1 MVQRRLGCGR
11 DVPRATRLAAV
22 SVAVLLALGIA
33 ACGSGPRTAGGS
45 VVGNTLTV
53 YSSLPLQG
61 AERTN
66 STSIVNGEKLALQ
79 QVGGKVGDF
88 LVKFVSLDDTG
99 GSQAGWDPGAVL
111 TNAREAGDD
120 TTTIAYLGEGDSGA
134 SAVSIPITNQAGI
147 LQVSPTSTYGGLTS
161 SKGAQKG
168 EAAKYYPT
176 ARRTFARLIPNDLRQ
191 ATAQALYQRDEGC
204 AATYVLSDKQAYS
217 MVLAANTVAALGE
230 AGVKVAGNDTI
241 DPLAADQTQTTQKVR
256 TSGADCVFYAGYTAD
271 GVAGLFN
278 ALHAAVPTAKL
289 FGSAGIAVPEFTS
302 ALDAGTQPQTR
313 ITSPT
318 IPAQLYSPAA
328 RAFVASYRRAFGSAP
343 SADAIYGYA
352 SMNGVLDAI
361 RRAGANGNDRQTV
374 INQFFA
380 TTSQPSVLG
389 TYSIRPIGDTTLP
402 YYWAYRLRGGQ
413 LVYDRTLDTQAR

>member
-1 MVQRRLGCGR
+1 MVRRRLGCGR

-22 SVAVLLALGIA
+22 SLALLLALAMAG
-33 ACGSGPRTAGGS
+33 CGSGPRTGGGS
-45 VVGNTLTV
+45 VAGNTLTV

-61 AERTN
+61 AARAN

-79 QVGGKVGDF
+79 EAGGKVGDF
-88 LVKFVSLDDTG
+88 LVKYVSLDDTG
-99 GSQAGWDPGAVL
+99 GSTAGWDPGAVL

-134 SAVSIPITNQAGI
+134 SAISIPITNQAGI

-191 ATAQALYQRDEGC
+191 ATAQALYQRDERC
-204 AATYVLSDKQAYS
+204 ATTYVLSDKQAYS
-217 MVLAANTVAALGE
+217 LVLAANTAAALGD
-230 AGVKVAGNDTI
+230 AGVKVVANDAI
-241 DPLAADQTQTTQKVR
+241 DPLQPDQTQVTQKVR
-256 TSGADCVFYAGYTAD
+256 ASGADCVFYAGYTAD
-271 GVAGLFN
+271 GVAGVFN
-278 ALHAAVPTAKL
+278 ALHAAVPSAKL
-289 FGSAGIAVPEFTS
+289 FGSAGITAPAFTS
-302 ALDAGTQPQTR
+302 GLDAGTQPQTR

-328 RAFVASYRRAFGSAP
+328 RAFVARYRRAFGSAP
-343 SADAIYGYA
+343 TADAIYGYA
-352 SMNGVLDAI
+352 SMKAILDAI

-374 INQFFA
+374 INQFFG
-380 TTSQPSVLG
+380 TTSHPSVLG

-413 LVYDRTLDTQAR
+413 LVYDRTLDTQTR

>member
-1 MVQRRLGCGR
+1 MVRRRLGCGH

-22 SVAVLLALGIA
+22 SVALLLAFAG
-33 ACGSGPRTAGGS
+33 CGSGSRTAGGS

-61 AERTN
+61 AARAN

-79 QVGGKVGDF
+79 EAGGKLGDF

-99 GSQAGWDPGAVL
+99 GTASGWQPGAVL
-111 TNAREAGDD
+111 SNAREAGDD

-176 ARRTFARLIPNDLRQ
+176 ARRSFARLIPNDLRQ
-191 ATAQALYQRDEGC
+191 AAAQALYQQAEGC
-204 AATYVLSDKQAYS
+204 TSTYVLSDRQAYS
-217 MVLAANTVAALGE
+217 LVLAANTAAALAD
-230 AGVKVAGNDTI
+230 AGVKVAGNDAI
-241 DPLAADQTQTTQKVR
+241 DPLAPDQTSLTDKVR
-256 TSGADCVFYAGYTAD
+256 ASGADCVFYAGYTAD

-278 ALHAAVPTAKL
+278 ALHAAVPAAKL
-289 FGSAGIAVPEFTS
+289 FGSAGITDPAFTS
-302 ALDAGTQPQTR
+302 ALDAGTQPQIR

-318 IPAQLYSPAA
+318 IPARLYSPAA
-328 RAFVASYRRAFGSAP
+328 RAFVARYRRAFGSAP
-343 SADAIYGYA
+343 TADAIYGYA
-352 SMNGVLDAI
+352 SMKGVLDAI
-361 RRAGANGNDRQTV
+361 RRAGVNGNDRQTV
-374 INQFFA
+374 INEFFA
-380 TTSQPSVLG
+380 TANHPSVLG

-402 YYWAYRLRGGQ
+402 YYWGYRLRGGQ
-413 LVYDRTLDTQAR
+413 LVYDRTFDTRPS